1 VAAVAEVVVVAAA
14 SILVAVV
21 EKTYN
26 EAADY
31 HRMVVA
37 CHIER
42 AAVDLIVDK

>member
-1 VAAVAEVVVVAAA
+1 MAVVAAA
-14 SILVAVV
+14 ANILVVVV

-37 CHIER
+37 CHIEK
-42 AAVDLIVDK
+42 AAVDLIADK